1 MDKYPILR
9 MVSTLVRIVGWVF
22 LIISAILFFV
32 GLANLGGNSILGT
45 VGGILAI
52 VNSLSLALFSL
63 ILIVIGEAVQVFI
76 DIEKNTSMTAVLIW
90 GFSHENSGNIG
101 NPETLNTV
109 SPNVFPKPFQ
119 SLSGTTLTLGK
130 HRKIRQLAL
139 ASDRIRG
146 SGGTEG
152 RGDAAAGELF
162 AGGIRRQEEA
172 DAAGQVFGRDGAG
185 GAVGA
190 AGRSSSAVLPEG
202 RTRTA
207 ADRAGADAAAV
218 FFAAVVRAG
227 RRGAGGRALR

>member
-76 DIEKNTSMTAVLIW
+76 DIEKNTSMTAVLIR

-101 NPETLNTV
+101 NPEALNTV

-119 SLSGTTLTLGK
+119 SLSGTTLTLGSEL
-130 HRKIRQLAL
+130 IDVPYPL
-139 ASDRIRG
+139 
-146 SGGTEG
+146 
-152 RGDAAAGELF
+152 DAES
-162 AGGIRRQEEA
+162 EEILK
-172 DAAGQVFGRDGAG
+172 
-185 GAVGA
+185 
-190 AGRSSSAVLPEG
+190 SAVRNNYSVRSQANTISLH
-202 RTRTA
+202 RY
-207 ADRAGADAAAV
+207 GALMKVCRNNSDIHAFGLQNGLV
-218 FFAAVVRAG
+218 N
-227 RRGAGGRALR
+227 